1 MKKKWIALMITVM
14 ATCFAFAA
22 CDLSALLGGQ
32 SEEASSSIEQE
43 VSSIESK
50 EEETSSSMKEE
61 SSETTSEEISDTTSE
76 ETSDTTSEEA
86 SEETSEEDSLNG
98 GRLEGDNDLV
108 WGQAQN

>member
-32 SEEASSSIEQE
+32 TSEEASSVEQE
-43 VSSIESK
+43 YSSVEVS
-50 EEETSSSMKEE
+50 EEETSSSEVEEE
-61 SSETTSEEISDTTSE
+61 SSSMEE
-76 ETSDTTSEEA
+76 
-86 SEETSEEDSLNG
+86 EETSELPEDSSESSQEDSLNG

-108 WGQAQN
+108 WGETQN